1 MLSLNGS
8 YRYYLRRDYTDLR
21 KGFDSLSG
29 IVRDELGRNPLG
41 GDIFIFFNRRRNQ
54 VKLLHWEGDGFAVYF
69 KRLER
74 GTYELPDLKS
84 DSKQVELNAQS
95 LMLILQGISLRSV
108 KRRMRY
114 VCAQNMDNYVRASS

>member
-8 YRYYLRRDYTDLR
+8 YRFYMRRDFTDLR

-29 IVRDELGRNPLG
+29 IVRNEWEKNPLS

-74 GTYELPDLKS
+74 GTYELPELTNANH
-84 DSKQVELNAQS
+84 VELTSDS
-95 LMLILQGISLRSV
+95 LMLILRGISLRSI
-108 KRRMRY
+108 KRRIRY
-114 VCAQNMDNYVRASS
+114 AHVQN